1 MTDAVTFLGAADAA
15 RRLLDV
21 EGMAERWE
29 EPSSLDRMT
38 IGELTAHLSRAATL
52 VARYLDTPAEPP
64 YRDAAGYFFALVPV
78 ADTDLDSDL
87 AVAVR
92 DRARQEAGPGLDTV
106 RRTWDE
112 ARADLSQR
120 LDPAVLDRGISVLG
134 SAIRLG
140 DYLTTRLVELVVHAD
155 DLAVSLGEPTP
166 DFSAA
171 ATEAVTACL
180 TALAALRSSP
190 LEVIRAMTRRERAE
204 ADVLR
209 VF

>member
-38 IGELTAHLSRAATL
+38 IGELTAHLSRAVAL

>member
-38 IGELTAHLSRAATL
+38 IGELTAHLSRAVAL

-87 AVAVR
+87 AVAAR